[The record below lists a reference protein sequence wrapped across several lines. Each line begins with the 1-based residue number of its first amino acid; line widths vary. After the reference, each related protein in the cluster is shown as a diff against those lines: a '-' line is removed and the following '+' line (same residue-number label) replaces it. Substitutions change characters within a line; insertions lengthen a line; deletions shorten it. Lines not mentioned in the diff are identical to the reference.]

1 MTSNKILEFISVKD
15 WNGLKRCIEDNYI
28 VEELFRDPIHYD
40 LFKANFINELVND
53 EKLTSDE
60 KLLHYQFFL
69 NTHKASSYSFKLTDK
84 QYDILLQHL
93 DGLTGDPIYA
103 ELSSNN
109 DFLKIKSEENKRRA
123 KKEFDSIKSNRALE
137 KKEFESQKDELACSV
152 FNSPQEREF
161 YAAARCVFQEEIIV
175 PNISLSDLFNDLNT
189 EDLSKDERSL
199 YYSSS
204 IDCVIAD
211 HLTGVPKHIIE
222 LDSGHHDS
230 KGQVAKDLIKNRIIE
245 RCGYKLYRL
254 RKKDHTSSEN
264 QFLDFL
270 ISLKNL

>member
-1 MTSNKILEFISVKD
+1 MIPNNILQFISVKD
-15 WNGLKRCIEDNYI
+15 WSGLKKCIEDDYI
-28 VEELFRDPIHYD
+28 VEELFRDPILYG
-40 LFKANFINELVND
+40 LFEANFINELVND

-69 NTHKASSYSFKLTDK
+69 NKHRAPSDSFKLTDK
-84 QYDILLQHL
+84 QHDILLQHL
-93 DGLTGDPIYA
+93 DGLTGDPIYS
-103 ELSSNN
+103 ESSSDN
-109 DFLKIKSEENKRRA
+109 DFLKMKSEESKRRA
-123 KKEFDSIKSNRALE
+123 KKDFDSIKSNRALE
-137 KKEFESQKDELACSV
+137 KKEFESQKDKLDCSV

-199 YYSSS
+199 YYTSS

-211 HLTGVPKHIIE
+211 HLTGVPKYIIE

-230 KGQVAKDLIKNRIIE
+230 EAQVAKDLIKNGIIE
-245 RCGYKLYRL
+245 RYGYKLYRL
-254 RKKDHTSSEN
+254 RKKDHTSNEN

-270 ISLKNL
+270 NSLKN

>member
-1 MTSNKILEFISVKD
+1 MIPNNILQFISVKD
-15 WNGLKRCIEDNYI
+15 WSGLKKCIQDDYI
-28 VEELFRDPIHYD
+28 VEELFRDPILYG
-40 LFKANFINELVND
+40 LFEANFINELVND

-69 NTHKASSYSFKLTDK
+69 NKHRAPSDSFKLTDK
-84 QYDILLQHL
+84 QHDILLQHL
-93 DGLTGDPIYA
+93 DGLTGDPIYS
-103 ELSSNN
+103 ESSSDN
-109 DFLKIKSEENKRRA
+109 DFLKMKSEENKRRA
-123 KKEFDSIKSNRALE
+123 KKNFDSIKSNKALE
-137 KKEFESQKDELACSV
+137 KKEFESQKDKLDCSV
-152 FNSPQEREF
+152 FPSPQEREF

-199 YYSSS
+199 YYTSS

-211 HLTGVPKHIIE
+211 HLTGVPKYIIE

-230 KGQVAKDLIKNRIIE
+230 EAQVAKDLIKNGIIE
-245 RCGYKLYRL
+245 RYGYKLYRL
-254 RKKDHTSSEN
+254 RKKDHTSNEN

-270 ISLKNL
+270 NSLKN